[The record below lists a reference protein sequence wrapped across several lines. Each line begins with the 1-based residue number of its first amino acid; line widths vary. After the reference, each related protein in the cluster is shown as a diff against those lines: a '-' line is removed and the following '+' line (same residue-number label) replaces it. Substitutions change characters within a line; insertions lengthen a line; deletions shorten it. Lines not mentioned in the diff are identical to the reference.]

1 MGCSCGVSCAVCL
14 GIQAADETVS
24 VVVGQE
30 KKNLYACPK
39 I

>member
-1 MGCSCGVSCAVCL
+1 MCCLLCFPYL
-14 GIQAADETVS
+14 GIQAPDEPVS